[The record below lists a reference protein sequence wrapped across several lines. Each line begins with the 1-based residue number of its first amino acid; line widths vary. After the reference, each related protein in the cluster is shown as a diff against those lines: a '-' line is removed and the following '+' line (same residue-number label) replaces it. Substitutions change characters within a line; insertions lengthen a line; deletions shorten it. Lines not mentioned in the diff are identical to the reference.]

1 MTAEELK
8 KQGGLYFENIQEGWN
23 TCDWEQMYLS
33 PKMARSFLL
42 ELREKNGP
50 ENSFADCYYPYLEEE
65 SREKVRQAL
74 TSEEAAYLDGLPA
87 AKENLIFPLD
97 DMMLAIG
104 TKLNDR
110 ELLFFTFY
118 FTGDPLTVW
127 GNYKQEYICFR
138 PKKSEEIS

>member
-8 KQGGLYFENIQEGWN
+8 KQGGLYMETIQEGWN
-23 TCDWEQMYLS
+23 TCDWEQRYLS
-33 PKMARSFLL
+33 PRMARQFLMD
-42 ELREKNGP
+42 LREKNGADH
-50 ENSFADCYYPYLEEE
+50 SFADCYYPYLEEE
-65 SREKVRQAL
+65 SKEKVRQAL
-74 TSEEAAYLDGLPA
+74 TREEAAYLDGLPA
-87 AKENLIFPLD
+87 AKDNLIFPLD
-97 DMMLAIG
+97 DMLLEIG

-138 PKKSEEIS
+138 PRKTEQTS

>member
-8 KQGGLYFENIQEGWN
+8 QQGGLYFEKIQEGLN
-23 TCDWEQMYLS
+23 TCHWEQMYLS
-33 PKMARSFLL
+33 PRMARSFLG

-50 ENSFADCYYPYLEEE
+50 EHSFADCYYPYLEEE
-65 SREKVRQAL
+65 SKEKVRQAL
-74 TSEEAAYLDGLPA
+74 TEEEAAYLDALPA
-87 AKENLIFPLD
+87 AAENLIFPLD
-97 DMMLAIG
+97 DMLLAIG

-118 FTGDPLTVW
+118 FTGDPVTVW

-138 PKKSEEIS
+138 PKKFTETC